1 MSDQTERDNQLQLED
16 AKQKREAR
24 LKILDDQ
31 IHEASLYAQW
41 WMASATTGHAATR
54 TIFKVDEGGERR
66 KMTKEELTSEAMQ
79 TAHRHIERH
88 RELYEARA
96 GFARNGHFE

>member
-1 MSDQTERDNQLQLED
+1 MSDNEDIQSERG
-16 AKQKREAR
+16 REAT

-54 TIFKVDEGGERR
+54 TIFKTDEGGDHR
-66 KMTKEELTSEAMQ
+66 KMTAEELTSEAMRV
-79 TAHRHIERH
+79 AHRHIERH
-88 RELYEARA
+88 RELYESRV
-96 GFARNGHFE
+96 GFAREGKFT